1 MISKNE
7 LELFE
12 LGYRLSENRTVND
25 KVEVRLYT
33 SNRKKDI
40 ICIYNDISKTSI
52 LLYSSTTKEVIKL
65 CSSLIQKRKTGTK
78 RKK

>member
-7 LELFE
+7 LDLFE
-12 LGYRLSENRTVND
+12 IGYKLSENRIVND

-40 ICIYNDISKTSI
+40 ICIYNDNSKSSV
-52 LLYSSTTKEVIKL
+52 LLYNSTIKEVIKI